1 VALLYT
7 ESMFADLSLTEI
19 VLVVGCMLVSLSF
32 HEAMHAF
39 VAHSLGDT
47 TAQEQGRLTL
57 NPLKHVDVL
66 TTIVLPAVLML
77 IHLPP
82 FFIAKPVPFDPHQ
95 VRHNEYGAALVAL
108 AGPATNL
115 LLAVVGSLLL
125 RFGGGVA
132 NAGFAHAIAVF
143 MEVNILFFVFNM
155 IPFPPLDGSRL
166 LYAFAPEPL
175 QRLMLQIESA
185 GFMMIVVFILLVFP
199 FISPLVQNIET
210 GIFNFLVR

>member
-1 VALLYT
+1 
-7 ESMFADLSLTEI
+7 MFANLSLGDI
-19 VLVVGCMLVSLSF
+19 AVVVGCMLVSLSF

-39 VAHSLGDT
+39 TAHFLGDT

-57 NPLKHVDVL
+57 NPLKHIDVA

-77 IHLPP
+77 LHLPP

-108 AGPATNL
+108 AGPFTNF
-115 LLAVVGSLLL
+115 LLAVAGALILH
-125 RFGGGVA
+125 FGGILSVD
-132 NAGFAHAIAVF
+132 FAHVVITF
-143 MEVNILFFVFNM
+143 IQVNILFFVFNM

-175 QRLMLQIESA
+175 QRVMLQVESA
-185 GFMMIVVFILLVFP
+185 GFMPIVVFILIIFP
-199 FISPLVQNIET
+199 FIAPLIENIQT
-210 GIFNFLVR
+210 GIFNFLVG

>member
-1 VALLYT
+1 
-7 ESMFADLSLTEI
+7 MFADLSLGEI
-19 VLVVGCMLVSLSF
+19 ALVVGCMLVSLSF

-39 VAHSLGDT
+39 AAHFLGDT

-57 NPLKHVDVL
+57 NPLKHIDVV

-108 AGPATNL
+108 AGPFTNL
-115 LLAVVGSLLL
+115 LLAIVGSLLL
-125 RFGGGVA
+125 RFAGGA
-132 NAGFAHAIAVF
+132 ASAGFAHALAVF

-185 GFMMIVVFILLVFP
+185 GFMTIVIFILLVFP
-199 FISPLVQNIET
+199 FLSPLVQNIET